1 MRKMKTEE
9 IVLLPKKTFR
19 SQETDAT
26 TVAEYAALMEQGV
39 EFPPILIAEVGKS
52 KKQVLVGGFHR
63 VAAAT
68 KARIKELQ
76 VECIACRTAFDAELV
91 AFTDNVSHGL
101 NYTAEDKRQAILAIL
116 QTPTGKKLSN
126 AAAAKKL
133 GVSDMTI
140 KRYRDAIGTK
150 SPKAAQ
156 SGHKNT
162 ATKSNVAPKVDSGG
176 KVVEATSDPVG
187 WKIAGAKLGGGAD
200 RIADA
205 IVAKVT
211 EGVSTKQ
218 PKSYMERVQTVE
230 DVIAQLQGWVD
241 GAKSELAK

>member
-1 MRKMKTEE
+1 MQVMKTEE
-9 IVLLPKKTFR
+9 IALLPKKTFR

-39 EFPPILIAEVGKS
+39 EFPPILIAEVGKN
-52 KKQVLVGGFHR
+52 KKRVLVGGFHR
-63 VAAAT
+63 LAAAT
-68 KARIKELQ
+68 KAKVKE
-76 VECIACRTAFDAELV
+76 IAVDFAPCRTAFDAELL
-91 AFTDNVSHGL
+91 AFSDNVSHGL

-126 AAAAKKL
+126 AAAANKL

-156 SGHKNT
+156 SGHKNK

-187 WKIAGAKLGGGAD
+187 WKISGAKLGGGAD

-230 DVIAQLQGWVD
+230 QVITQLQAWVD
-241 GAKSELAK
+241 SSKAELAK